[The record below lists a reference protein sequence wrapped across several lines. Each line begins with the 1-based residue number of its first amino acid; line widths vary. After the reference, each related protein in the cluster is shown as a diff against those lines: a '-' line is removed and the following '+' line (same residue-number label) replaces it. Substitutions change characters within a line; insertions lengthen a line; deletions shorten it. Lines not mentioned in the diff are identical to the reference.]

1 MQFGGPV
8 KVIRNDAY
16 LIECHGSNQVSVT
29 IRCQKQ
35 ISSRPRPPV
44 VVTAPPTSPPVTTA
58 VSVPQDLYIMLRQ
71 INSVLSQHTK
81 MLEQQVR
88 KKETKSENK
97 TKQKTMKRQLIDIT
111 VFYTKHFYSASR

>member
-1 MQFGGPV
+1 MQLGGPV

-35 ISSRPRPPV
+35 ISRPRPPV
-44 VVTAPPTSPPVTTA
+44 VVTVPPSPPVVTSTA
-58 VSVPQDLYIMLRQ
+58 VSVPQDLYVMLRQ

-81 MLEQQVR
+81 MLEQQV
-88 KKETKSENK
+88 KKKQRVK
-97 TKQKTMKRQLIDIT
+97 TKQSKTKQNNEKTAD
-111 VFYTKHFYSASR
+111 